1 MNVSTVRFR
10 STPHN
15 RRKIDELTRQ
25 SFLYVSTG
33 TRSKEGQVATSLHEN
48 KAVTP
53 RQDFGE
59 LLASKFSVLTTAKT
73 EA

>member
-33 TRSKEGQVATSLHEN
+33 TRSKEGQVATSLH
-48 KAVTP
+48 
-53 RQDFGE
+53 
-59 LLASKFSVLTTAKT
+59 
-73 EA
+73 